1 MIGQEAAA
9 LVRAS
14 HEAFN
19 ARDFDRVDEIV
30 AEDFEHTNVATGET
44 FHGPEGMKRFER
56 GWIEAFSDA
65 ETEVV
70 GLHGGDDFAVVE
82 FVGRGTHDGPMAT
95 PDGEIPPTGR
105 RIETRFCEVFEARD
119 GKLVRGR
126 IYFDLA
132 TIMGQLGLLSA
143 PESAEA

>member
-1 MIGQEAAA
+1 MSRQDAVA

-19 ARDFDRVDEIV
+19 ARDFDRVEELVD
-30 AEDFEHTNVATGET
+30 ADFEHTNVATGET

-56 GWIEAFSDA
+56 GWIQAFSDA
-65 ETEVV
+65 GTEIV
-70 GLHGGDDFAVVE
+70 GLYGGDDFAVVE
-82 FVGRGTHDGPMAT
+82 FIGRGTHDGPLAS
-95 PDGEIPPTGR
+95 PGGEIPPTGG

-119 GKLVRGR
+119 GRLVRGR

-132 TIMGQLGLLSA
+132 TLLGQLGLMPA
-143 PESAEA
+143 PEAAEA

>member
-1 MIGQEAAA
+1 MSGQDAAA
-9 LVRAS
+9 LVRAA

-19 ARDFDRVDEIV
+19 ARDFDRVEEIV
-30 AEDFEHTNVATGET
+30 AADFEHTNVATGET

-56 GWIEAFSDA
+56 GWIQAFSDA
-65 ETEVV
+65 GTEIV

-82 FVGRGTHDGPMAT
+82 FIGRGIHDGPLAS
-95 PDGEIPPTGR
+95 PGGEIPPTGR

-119 GKLVRGR
+119 GRLVRGR

-132 TIMGQLGLLSA
+132 TMLGQLGLMPA
-143 PESAEA
+143 PEAAEA